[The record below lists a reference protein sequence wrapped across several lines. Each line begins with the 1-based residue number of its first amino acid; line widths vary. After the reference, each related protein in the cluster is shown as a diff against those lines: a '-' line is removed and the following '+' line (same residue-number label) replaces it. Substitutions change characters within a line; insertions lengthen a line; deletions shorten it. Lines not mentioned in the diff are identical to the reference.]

1 MVVIAAEPSTDA
13 IWRVSL
19 YTPEPAPAR
28 CGGRLRVADTDSG
41 PQMQAFAA
49 PRIIIGPTISHRLP
63 SATIVGRSRAKPTTI
78 SVKPITAIH
87 FGSLRFRRAPT
98 TGANAPEN
106 KAIGAVISAAWVGSR
121 PSTCCRYRVSG
132 NAMLIATTPIAEI
145 ATFDTE
151 KLRSLKRLS
160 GTSGSRGLIACHPM
174 NRPSTRMPAIIR
186 PHTLTGT
193 PVPMNESVMVPQS

>member
-28 CGGRLRVADTDSG
+28 SGGRLRVADTDSG
-41 PQMQAFAA
+41 PQMQAFAV

-63 SATIVGRSRAKPTTI
+63 SATIVGRIRTKPTT
-78 SVKPITAIH
+78 SNVKPSTANH

-98 TGANAPEN
+98 TGANAPDDR
-106 KAIGAVISAAWVGSR
+106 AIGAVISAASVGFR

-151 KLRSLKRLS
+151 KLRSLNRLS
-160 GTSGSRGLIACHPM
+160 GTSGSRRFTACQPI
-174 NRPSTRMPAIIR
+174 NSASTIMPAIIR
-186 PHTLTGT
+186 PHTLTAI
-193 PVPMNESVMVPQS
+193 PVPMKESVMVPQS